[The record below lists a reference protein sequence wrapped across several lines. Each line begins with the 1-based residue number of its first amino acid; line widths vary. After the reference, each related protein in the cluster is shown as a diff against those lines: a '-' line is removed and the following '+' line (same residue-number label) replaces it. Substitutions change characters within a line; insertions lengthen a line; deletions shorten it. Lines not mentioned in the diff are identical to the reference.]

1 MMRFLIFSAAILITC
16 SASAQIL
23 FVKTGNAV
31 DDEGIKRTIMIF
43 DGYDNAIKQ
52 PNNCNLESSEVPAAL
67 IDRKNNKILPACWIP
82 ARTDGVG
89 YFRYVNQYNE
99 KEFTFI
105 ESEIKFKSEKYN
117 TKTNK
122 MVN

>member
-1 MMRFLIFSAAILITC
+1 M
-16 SASAQIL
+16 
-23 FVKTGNAV
+23 
-31 DDEGIKRTIMIF
+31 
-43 DGYDNAIKQ
+43 
-52 PNNCNLESSEVPAAL
+52 PAAL